1 MNEVDLNRERE
12 EEEEEEEKKII
23 YLLDVGSPLLDF
35 NGRDFLCT
43 EAAFFNGRVRLLV
56 AD

>member
-12 EEEEEEEKKII
+12 EEEEEEKII
-23 YLLDVGSPLLDF
+23 YLLDVGSVLLDF